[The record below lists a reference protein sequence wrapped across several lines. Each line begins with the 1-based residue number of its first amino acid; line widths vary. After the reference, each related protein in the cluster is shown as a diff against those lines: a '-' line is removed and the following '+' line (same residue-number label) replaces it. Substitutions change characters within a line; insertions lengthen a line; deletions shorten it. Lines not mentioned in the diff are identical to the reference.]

1 LMFHQPNAPLECLF
15 IPNARLLDI
24 SHAVIDYSQ
33 IKVRFLKLVFEY
45 WANLWVL
52 GLEALTGHCNEI
64 LLHTI
69 LIPNKC
75 LIIIFNL
82 HKNTGQIKIG
92 LDIILIITQGLLIN
106 IPYLWQNVHGQGI
119 LPELPDLRLIRVL
132 RHKEVSG
139 WFLCFLQGFMFESD
153 AIGDAVPGVDYNS
166 IILLIR
172 WQMLVCINLLAE
184 NGFVNLFRLFIF
196 ALLEK

>member
-1 LMFHQPNAPLECLF
+1 MFHQPNTPLECLF

-24 SHAVIDYSQ
+24 AHAVVDYSQ

-52 GLEALTGHCNEI
+52 GLEALTRHCNEI

-139 WFLCFLQGFMFESD
+139 WFLRFLQGFVFESD

-172 WQMLVCINLLAE
+172 WQMLVCIDLLAE
-184 NGFVNLFRLFIF
+184 NGFVNLFCLFIF